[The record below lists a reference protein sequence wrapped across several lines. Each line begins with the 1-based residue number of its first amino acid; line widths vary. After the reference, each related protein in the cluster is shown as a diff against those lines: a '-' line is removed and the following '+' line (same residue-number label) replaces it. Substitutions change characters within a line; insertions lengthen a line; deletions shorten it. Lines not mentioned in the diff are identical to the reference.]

1 MKYRKMAGT
10 GFSGKFLNI
19 YIYISIYIY
28 VYLYIYV
35 YIYICIYM
43 LKKII
48 AYLFP
53 NSPEVTNPSGFLSL
67 YSPRLIPKTSS
78 FLCMLSF
85 FDLLKA
91 QSFLFFRSPPR
102 PL

>member
-1 MKYRKMAGT
+1 
-10 GFSGKFLNI
+10 
-19 YIYISIYIY
+19 
-28 VYLYIYV
+28 
-35 YIYICIYM
+35 M

-48 AYLFP
+48 AYLSP
-53 NSPEVTNPSGFLSL
+53 NSPEVKNPSGFLSA

-78 FLCMLSF
+78 FFFVCVCFF